1 MMSAVSFIA
10 ALLKQASTLDDL
22 HRAKAHSDNQ
32 EYRPKADI
40 LKRLMR
46 ASPDDWKVD
55 QPDRK
60 FPGVT
65 HIPSG
70 YRFHLPAYDVSL
82 RKQADM
88 KPVYVGAGVGAGLG
102 AAYGAYSGEGWAEK
116 LRNSLAYGAAGGAGG
131 AGLGYGYQ
139 VAGEVRSKVRRWLDS
154 LKPLS
159 QKYPD
164 LPTRP
169 DEDGVQRYVPYAP
182 NDPRAT
188 AVVDEF
194 GIRRFPV
201 AGVLPAM
208 RDAADHNRLKSVED
222 LYRSL
227 HAGGPG
233 SLRGDFLESAEQ
245 QGHKPAAMA
254 TTSAQAKRLYDSRG
268 LEPVPVI
275 EDSGVGGSSAFMPSV
290 TDSLDIDPISGSW
303 RLPGQMIERGSA
315 TIDKLSN
322 PFSNLYATRN
332 HEAHEHGRQ
341 LTGYPNDKM
350 LYRYP
355 DGSRMHMNAEIPA
368 GLGDLV
374 FGTERFKAEV
384 GAPIQH
390 TVTFPNGTAH
400 DAQWMAD
407 RAREHGYWNGNES
420 KSMTELLSST
430 MGQQW
435 LKHKLSVK

>member
-1 MMSAVSFIA
+1 MTPADFVA
-10 ALLKQASTLDDL
+10 ALVK
-22 HRAKAHSDNQ
+22 
-32 EYRPKADI
+32 KAD
-40 LKRLMR
+40 L
-46 ASPDDWKVD
+46 
-55 QPDRK
+55 
-60 FPGVT
+60 
-65 HIPSG
+65 
-70 YRFHLPAYDVSL
+70 
-82 RKQADM
+82 

-131 AGLGYGYQ
+131 ASLGYGYQ
-139 VAGEVRSKVRRWLDS
+139 VAGEVKSKVRRWLDR

-159 QKYPD
+159 QKYTD
-164 LPTRP
+164 MPTRP
-169 DEDGVQRYVPYAP
+169 DEDGVPRHVPYAP

-208 RDAADHNRLKSVED
+208 RDASNRNNLKSVED
-222 LYRSL
+222 LYQSL
-227 HAGGPG
+227 HGGGPD
-233 SLRGDFLESAEQ
+233 SLRGQFLESAEQ
-245 QGHKPAAMA
+245 QGNKPSAMA
-254 TTSAQAKRLYDSRG
+254 AVSAQAKRLYESRG
-268 LEPVPVI
+268 MEPVPVI
-275 EDSGVGGSSAFMPSV
+275 EDPGSGGSRATLPAV
-290 TDSLDIDPISGSW
+290 TDSLAVDPVSGAL

-341 LTGYPNDKM
+341 LAGYPNETM

-355 DGSRMHMNAEIPA
+355 DGSRSHMNAEIPA

-400 DAQWMAD
+400 DAQWMAN